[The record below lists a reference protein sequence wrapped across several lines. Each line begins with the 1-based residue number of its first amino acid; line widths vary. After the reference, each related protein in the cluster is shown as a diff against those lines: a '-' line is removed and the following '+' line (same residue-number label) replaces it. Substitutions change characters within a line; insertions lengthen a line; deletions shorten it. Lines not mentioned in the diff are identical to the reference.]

1 MHDLIFSFFVFRI
14 TGAKVITS
22 MLDSSK
28 DDRSP
33 QNLVVLYVRERCR
46 QLKMLKN
53 TFDYSYLTNTPPL
66 VHSGS
71 ISSALCRLN
80 DTFSF
85 FAVDSLLYSHFATAL
100 GVNLKEYKDQ
110 TTAIIFDNRVSG
122 DKSVRPDENV
132 I

>member
-1 MHDLIFSFFVFRI
+1 
-14 TGAKVITS
+14 

-33 QNLVVLYVRERCR
+33 QNLVLLHVRERCR
-46 QLKMLKN
+46 QQKLLKN
-53 TFDYSYLTNTPPL
+53 IFDYSYFTKTPPL
-66 VHSGS
+66 VQSGS
-71 ISSALCRLN
+71 VPSALCRLN

-100 GVNLKEYKDQ
+100 GINLNQYKDQ
-110 TTAIIFDNRVSG
+110 TTAVIFDNRVSRAVRSG
-122 DKSVRPDENV
+122 KSNMKL

>member
-1 MHDLIFSFFVFRI
+1 MPPLNILIFRI

-33 QNLVVLYVRERCR
+33 QNLVILHVRERCR
-46 QLKMLKN
+46 QLNLLKN
-53 TFDYSYLTNTPPL
+53 TFDYSYFTNTPPL

-71 ISSALCRLN
+71 IPSALCRLN

-85 FAVDSLLYSHFATAL
+85 VAVDSLLYSHFATAL

-110 TTAIIFDNRVSG
+110 TTAVIFDNRVSG
-122 DKSVRPDENV
+122 DESVHLNV
-132 I
+132 IVIE